1 MSINHIGTNELDG
14 NFKTLK
20 INNQV
25 VSLPV
30 TEIYPFTGNFG
41 VQGERYLQPYSGNGT
56 SSNGVP
62 NQISSYKPIKI
73 TGMICRKNNP
83 TPTTNFILFKS
94 DINLSNFVD
103 LQTVSIPAG
112 AQFGLSPVLNIAISS
127 SELLFCRTTSSGS
140 GNPQEVQVVVQFEQ
154 Q

>member
-25 VSLPV
+25 VSLPI

-41 VQGERYLQPYSGNGT
+41 VQAERYLQPYSGNGT
-56 SSNGVP
+56 STNGIL

-83 TPTTNFILFKS
+83 TPTTDFILFKS
-94 DINLSNFVD
+94 DITLQNFVN
-103 LQTVSIPAG
+103 LQTVQIPAG
-112 AQFGLSPVLNIAISS
+112 SQLGTSPVLNIAISS